1 MIVFA
6 AITPH
11 PPLLIPEIGKD
22 NIDKIKNTEKSMR
35 DLEQEFYASK
45 PEVIIV
51 FSPHSIMFK
60 DRLAINVF
68 PEYEANFEDFG
79 DFSTKQNYSGAP
91 AFIEKIRMA
100 LEPEGI
106 VSLYSE
112 QKIDHGVSVPLHYLT
127 KHVKNIKIIPIGCAQ
142 TDYGTH
148 FNYGKRLKRE
158 LFHINQRIAVIASG
172 DLSHRLTKEAP
183 AGYSPSGQKFDT
195 QLVDLLKEKNIEG
208 ILKINKKL
216 INEAGECGLRSIA
229 AVLGVINDMNFEPEV
244 LSYEGP
250 FGVGY
255 LVCNLK
261 LK

>member
-22 NIDKIKNTEKSMR
+22 NIDKIKNTQKAMQ
-35 DLEQEFYASK
+35 DLEQELYASK
-45 PEVIIV
+45 PEVILI
-51 FSPHSIMFK
+51 FSPHSILFK
-60 DRLAINVF
+60 DRLAINVL
-68 PEYEANFEDFG
+68 PEYEAGFEDFG
-79 DFSTKQNYSGAP
+79 DFSTKQTYEGAP

-100 LEPEGI
+100 LEPEGV

-112 QKIDHGVSVPLHYLT
+112 PKLDHGISVPLHYLT

-142 TDYGTH
+142 ADYETH
-148 FNYGKRLKRE
+148 YNYGQRLKRE
-158 LFHINQRIAVIASG
+158 LFHFNKRVAIIASA
-172 DLSHRLTKEAP
+172 DLSHKLTKEAP

-195 QLVDLLKEKNIEG
+195 QLVDLLKDKNIEG
-208 ILKINKKL
+208 ILKMNKKL
-216 INEAGECGLRSIA
+216 INDAGECGLRSITA
-229 AVLGVINDMNFEPEV
+229 LLGVVSDMNYEPEV